1 MIIEKTWFYDLSTI
15 EDIKI
20 EISKDIEVSI
30 YDSSNFSREVYLSWN
45 SKLSYF
51 SLTNSNAEK
60 SVNFYQN
67 EENSELIS
75 RNLIIS
81 KDNKIKSRYYSNI
94 NSDKSKSDVYIV
106 SIIWENWDIDLDW
119 VIEISKWIKKVSGHL
134 VEENLFLWEKWKVKW
149 VPTLLV
155 RSDDVEASHACRM
168 ERISDDKLFYL
179 RSRWLWKDNAINLII
194 ESYFEKI
201 FSEMKILN
209 EEIYNDIFSVN
220 LQKIN

>member
-1 MIIEKTWFYDLSTI
+1 MIIEKAWFYDLSTI

-30 YDSSNFSREVYLSWN
+30 YDDSYFSRELYLAWN

-51 SLTNSNAEK
+51 SLTNSKAEK

-106 SIIWENWDIDLDW
+106 SIIWENWDVDLDG
-119 VIEISKWIKKVSGHL
+119 VIEISKWIKKVAGHL

-149 VPTLLV
+149 IPTLLV

-168 ERISDDKLFYL
+168 EKISDDKLFYL

-201 FSEMKILN
+201 FSEMKVLN
-209 EEIYNDIFSVN
+209 EEVYNEIFSVN